1 VAVGKVLVFS
11 FPFRNLLISS
21 TLIIERRKLMSFN
34 SPMWWVEDETSLSF
48 TEYQRS
54 AQTTKLYPDTTK
66 IWYPTLG
73 LCGEAG
79 EVAEK
84 VKKFFRDGTSE
95 EEFKEVVKKELGDV
109 LWYIQALATDLGFSL
124 EEVAKINIAKLKDR
138 QKRNKV
144 HGDGDNR

>member
-1 VAVGKVLVFS
+1 VFN

-34 SPMWWVEDETSLSF
+34 SPMWWVEDETFLSF
-48 TEYQRS
+48 KEYQRS

-124 EEVAKINIAKLKDR
+124 EEVAKTNIAKLKDR